1 MDRMNTETPTV
12 RGWRALSTPAGVAA
26 VGVSAFVLLRI
37 RDPHNSGSY
46 GICPMYA
53 VTGLWCPACGG
64 LRAVND
70 LTHLDIV
77 ASLSSNILIVPF
89 IAVLVVAWGRWVVR
103 RWNGS
108 ADRMIVLA
116 PATTIAVLGTLV
128 AFTVVRNTPWGSW
141 LAPA

>member
-1 MDRMNTETPTV
+1 MNTETSVV
-12 RGWRALSTPAGVAA
+12 RGWRALSAPAGVAA
-26 VGVSAFVLLRI
+26 AGVSAFTLLHL

-53 VTGLWCPACGG
+53 LTGLWCPACGG

-70 LTHLDIV
+70 LTNLDIG
-77 ASLSSNILIVPF
+77 AALSSNVLIVPF
-89 IAVLVVAWGRWVVR
+89 IAVLVVAWVRWIVR

-108 ADRMIVLA
+108 TDRMIVLR
-116 PATTIAVLGTLV
+116 PAMTVMVLVTLV
-128 AFTVVRNTPWGSW
+128 AFTVVRNTSWGSW

>member
-1 MDRMNTETPTV
+1 MKTETSAV
-12 RGWRALSTPAGVAA
+12 RGWRALSAPAGVAA
-26 VGVSAFVLLRI
+26 VGVSAFVLLHV

-46 GICPMYA
+46 GVCPMYA

-70 LTHLDIV
+70 LTHLDIG
-77 ASLSSNILIVPF
+77 ASLSSNVLIVPF
-89 IAVLVVAWGRWVVR
+89 IAILVVAWGRWVVR
-103 RWNGS
+103 RWNGLT
-108 ADRMIVLA
+108 DRMIVLA
-116 PATTIAVLGTLV
+116 PAMTIAVLGTLV

>member
-1 MDRMNTETPTV
+1 MSIETSAA
-12 RGWRALSTPAGVAA
+12 RGWRALGVPVGVAA
-26 VGVSAFVLLRI
+26 AGVSAFTLLRL
-37 RDPHNSGSY
+37 RDPHTVGSY

-70 LTHLDIV
+70 LTHFDIG
-77 ASLSSNILIVPF
+77 AAMSSNVLILPF
-89 IAVLVVAWGRWVVR
+89 VVVLLVAWMRWVRR
-103 RWNGS
+103 RWMGTM
-108 ADRMIVLA
+108 DRMIVLR
-116 PATTIAVLGTLV
+116 PATTILVLGTLV